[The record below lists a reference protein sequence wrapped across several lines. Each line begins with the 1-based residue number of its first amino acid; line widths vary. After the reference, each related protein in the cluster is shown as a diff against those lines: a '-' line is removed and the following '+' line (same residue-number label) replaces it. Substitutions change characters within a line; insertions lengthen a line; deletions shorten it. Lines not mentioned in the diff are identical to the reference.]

1 LAFFLAQ
8 IEQDPDR
15 GSKIV
20 VFDDP
25 FNSQDNFR
33 KDHTARKIRDCGD
46 SCAQVI
52 VLSHDPYFLK
62 RLWERLQD
70 KTGDRKSLELRRL
83 GLTNTAFVE
92 WDVEAATQGAY
103 KADRKVLTD
112 YYHDNIGEM
121 RHVVQKIRPVLE
133 YYTKILGA
141 GALADNDTLGVIVG
155 KIRAAGPGHQLFP
168 HCDELDNLNVYTR
181 RYHHGE
187 NPDAATEP
195 INDGELHGYVRRT
208 LELTGGC

>member
-1 LAFFLAQ
+1 
-8 IEQDPDR
+8 
-15 GSKIV
+15 
-20 VFDDP
+20 
-25 FNSQDNFR
+25 
-33 KDHTARKIRDCGD
+33 
-46 SCAQVI
+46 
-52 VLSHDPYFLK
+52 
-62 RLWERLQD
+62 LWERLQD
-70 KTGDRKSLELRRL
+70 KPAMRKSLEFRRL
-83 GLTNTAFVE
+83 GLLNTAIVE

-112 YYHDNIGEM
+112 YYHDYIGEM
-121 RHVVQKIRPVLE
+121 RHVVQKVRPVLE

-155 KIRAAGPGHQLFP
+155 KIRAAGPTHQLHP